1 MNSLKIAAVLVVLSI
16 VASLYV
22 IFQLPADMTLP
33 VHWGLNG
40 EPDATASATFAL
52 LLSPGLMLVLTVLM
66 ATLRYLE
73 PRKQNLEQSRVGIQA
88 IFWALMVLF
97 VALEAGYL
105 GLANGYQVPM
115 FQLIISALGV
125 SFIVMGN
132 YFGKVRSNY
141 FIGIKTPWTL
151 SSDAVWQKTHRLAGK
166 LTITAG
172 LITAILGGIL
182 PADFA
187 GFLVAG
193 LLLPSILLPA
203 LLSWWFWRN
212 EIQTK

>member
-1 MNSLKIAAVLVVLSI
+1 MNSLKTAGVLVALSVL
-16 VASLYV
+16 ASLYTLSL
-22 IFQLPADMTLP
+22 LPADMTLP

-40 EPDATASATFAL
+40 EPDATASATIAL
-52 LLSPGLMLVLTVLM
+52 LLLPGLMLVLTVLM

-73 PRKQNLEQSRVGIQA
+73 PRKQHLEQSRVGIQA

-97 VALEAGYL
+97 LALEAGYL
-105 GLANGYQVPM
+105 GLAHGYQVPM
-115 FQLIISALGV
+115 FQLIISALG
-125 SFIVMGN
+125 SAFIIMGN

-166 LTITAG
+166 LTTAAG
-172 LITAILGGIL
+172 LISAILAWIL

-187 GFLVAG
+187 GILVIG

-203 LLSWWFWRN
+203 VLSWWFWQR
-212 EIQTK
+212 ETHAE

>member
-1 MNSLKIAAVLVVLSI
+1 MNSLKTAGLLVVLSAM
-16 VASLYV
+16 ASLYV
-22 IFQLPADMTLP
+22 ISRLPADMTLP

-40 EPDATASATFAL
+40 EPDATASATIAL
-52 LLSPGLMLVLTVLM
+52 LLPPGIMLVLTVLI

-97 VALEAGYL
+97 LALEAGYL

-125 SFIVMGN
+125 AFIIMGN

-166 LTITAG
+166 LAITAG
-172 LITAILGGIL
+172 LISAVLVWIL

-187 GFLVAG
+187 GILVIG
-193 LLLPSILLPA
+193 LLVPSILLPA
-203 LLSWWFWRN
+203 MLSWWFWRT
-212 EIQTK
+212 ETRTS